1 MFESRRDVPYAERNF
16 QTRRYKHMLLVIE
29 SRQDVPYAERNFQ
42 TRRCKNRFFHRVQ
55 KNLLVLETKIQTY

>member
-1 MFESRRDVPYAERNF
+1 
-16 QTRRYKHMLLVIE
+16 MLLVIE